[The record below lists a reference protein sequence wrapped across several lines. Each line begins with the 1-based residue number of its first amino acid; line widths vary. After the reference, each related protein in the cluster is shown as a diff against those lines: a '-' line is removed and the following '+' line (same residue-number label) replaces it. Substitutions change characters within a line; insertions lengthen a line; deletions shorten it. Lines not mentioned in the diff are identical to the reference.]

1 MTYKNLLIHLDDR
14 ASCESRTAAAITLA
28 RAHSAHLTGLYVAI
42 DPILPG
48 SLRAEVPPEYLA
60 ILGEQQTEAIEAGR
74 KAFEHTVAGSGLNT
88 DFRSTRVH
96 ASSVAEAV
104 ALHARY
110 ADLVLLGQPESDA
123 RGEYESG
130 TAEDVIMSSGR
141 PGLVVPYI
149 GAGKTIGRRPMVA
162 WNGGREA
169 ARAINDAMP
178 VLETA
183 DRVSVIVVNPGQGDH
198 GEEPGADIALHL
210 ARHGIKVEAQHLEI
224 RDMSA
229 ADAILSRI
237 ADQDIDLLIMGAYG
251 HSRVR
256 EWVLGGVT
264 RQILAQMTVPA
275 LMSH

>member
-14 ASCESRTAAAITLA
+14 ASCKSRTAAAIALA
-28 RAHSAHLTGLYVAI
+28 RSHSAHLTGLFVAV

-48 SLRAEVPPEYLA
+48 SLRAEVPPEYLSM
-60 ILGEQQTEAIEAGR
+60 LGEQQEEAIEAGR
-74 KAFEHTVAGSGLNT
+74 KAFNDMVRAADVNT
-88 DFRSTRVH
+88 EFRSVRV
-96 ASSVAEAV
+96 SSSSIADAV

-110 ADLVLLGQPESDA
+110 ADLVLLGQPESDV
-123 RGEYESG
+123 RGEYEAG

-178 VLETA
+178 ILENA
-183 DRVSVIVVNPGQGDH
+183 ERVSVIVVNPASGDH

-210 ARHGIKVEAQHLEI
+210 ARHGIKVEAHHLEI

-237 ADQDIDLLIMGAYG
+237 ADQDIDVLVMGAYG

-264 RQILAQMTVPA
+264 RQILAQMTVPV